1 MRENCEPATATGETA
16 TSTQSAAGARTS
28 TMRAV
33 AVRPGEPN
41 SIHLREVAKPSA
53 HDVPGGRGVL
63 VRVLRVGVDGTD
75 KEINAAEYGMAPPG
89 DDYLILGHESLGVV
103 ESVAE
108 GVTELAPGD
117 YVVASVRRPGS
128 SVYDAIGLQDMTTD
142 DIYFERGIN
151 LRHGYLA
158 EYYADSAEYLV
169 RLPKELRSVG
179 VLMEPTSVAEKA
191 IGQAFEIQRR
201 LRVWK
206 PRRAL
211 VLGTGTLGLLAS
223 MILRLRGLEVV
234 AMGRTPRPYVNADLL
249 DEIGARYLSTADVS
263 VAEAAAV
270 HGPFDLIL
278 EGTGYSPLVFE
289 AMSSLGKNGV
299 LVLVSVTGGDRH
311 VDVPAD
317 RINQGF
323 VLGNKVVVG
332 SVNASRA
339 DFERGVADLAQAE
352 LSYPGWL
359 GSLLT
364 HPVQGLENYT
374 TLLETLTTGR
384 NAIKVFCEVA

>member
-1 MRENCEPATATGETA
+1 MK
-16 TSTQSAAGARTS
+16 
-28 TMRAV
+28 AV
-33 AVRPGEPN
+33 AVRPGEVN
-41 SIHLREVAKPSA
+41 SIHLRDVPMPSI

-89 DDYLILGHESLGVV
+89 DDYLILGHESFGVV
-103 ESVAE
+103 EAVAD

-128 SVYDAIGLQDMTTD
+128 SIYDAIGLQDMTTD
-142 DIYFERGIN
+142 DVYFERGIN
-151 LRHGYLA
+151 LRHGFLA
-158 EYYADSAEYLV
+158 EYYADSADYLV

-201 LRVWK
+201 LRVWQPK
-206 PRRAL
+206 RAL

-223 MILRLRGLEVV
+223 MILRLRGIEVV
-234 AMGRTPRPYVNADLL
+234 AMGRTARPYLNADLL
-249 DEIGARYLSTADVS
+249 DEIGGRYLSTADVS
-263 VAEAAAV
+263 IAEASRL

-278 EGTGYSPLVFE
+278 EGTGFSPLAFE
-289 AMSSLGKNGV
+289 AMEVLGKNGV
-299 LVLVSVTGGDRH
+299 LVLVSVTGGDRQIE
-311 VDVPAD
+311 VPAD

-339 DFERGVADLAQAE
+339 DFLAGVADLAQAE
-352 LSYPGWL
+352 LSHPGWL
-359 GSLLT
+359 GRLLT
-364 HPVQGLENYT
+364 HPVKGLENYR
-374 TLLETLTTGR
+374 TLLDTLTMGK
-384 NAIKVFCEVA
+384 NAIKVYCEIANLDVG